1 MGRSEMER
9 SEKRREEKGRGCS
22 DLFNLKYL
30 YTMDSLEKQNCL
42 WSTITDAVEKFFFF
56 FVVVDYVKMW
66 TGFVSSQTLQP
77 YLFFTCH
84 SFIFA
89 ASPFSFFSIWFVGQV
104 MHGLY
109 NTRCMW
115 VSVCTK
121 SNQRLYL
128 QMCNNWGVRVWI
140 YLPEINFY
148 FFNFYFFFPLS
159 ISLPFWDKLGEE
171 IFQDQFFLYSI
182 LNIQN
187 KKSQPLFHFLFS
199 SPPSYLPN
207 LPRSNSTQTRLVII
221 ITTTIVITN
230 NFISLCLFSLLF
242 SYFFF
247 FCSSFLFH

>member
-1 MGRSEMER
+1 MWRVFKLEEKKETTKER
-9 SEKRREEKGRGCS
+9 RRKERRGLNIQTGEKKWDGKKWDGKKWEEKRREEKGRGCG
-22 DLFNLKYL
+22 DFFNLKYL

-56 FVVVDYVKMW
+56 VVVDYVKIW
-66 TGFVSSQTLQP
+66 TGFVSSHTLQP

-84 SFIFA
+84 YFAFA

-121 SNQRLYL
+121 SNQRLCL

-140 YLPEINFY
+140 YLPVINFL

-171 IFQDQFFLYSI
+171 IQDQFFLYDI
-182 LNIQN
+182 LNIQK

-199 SPPSYLPN
+199 S
-207 LPRSNSTQTRLVII
+207 
-221 ITTTIVITN
+221 
-230 NFISLCLFSLLF
+230 
-242 SYFFF
+242 
-247 FCSSFLFH
+247 SFLFT

>member
-1 MGRSEMER
+1 MRWEEVR
-9 SEKRREEKGRGCS
+9 WKEVRREEKRREEDVVIS
-22 DLFNLKYL
+22 
-30 YTMDSLEKQNCL
+30 
-42 WSTITDAVEKFFFF
+42 STRSISTPWTHWRNKTVYEVQLLMQWKSFFF

-66 TGFVSSQTLQP
+66 TGFVSSHTLQP

-121 SNQRLYL
+121 SNQRLCL

-140 YLPEINFY
+140 YLPEINFLFFNFD

-159 ISLPFWDKLGEE
+159 ISLPFWDKLGEG
-171 IFQDQFFLYSI
+171 IQDQFFLYDI

-199 SPPSYLPN
+199 SPLPIYL
-207 LPRSNSTQTRLVII
+207 T
-221 ITTTIVITN
+221 
-230 NFISLCLFSLLF
+230 CLGLTLLRQDLLLLLLLLL
-242 SYFFF
+242 S
-247 FCSSFLFH
+247 